1 MHGSVAGLT
10 RHDVGDRERELLV
23 LIEEVVDVLVQRE
36 RADSLHWEEALR
48 PNLRVAPFWSAH
60 SHEAQTYSLCNMDHS
75 QAHKHAREHEQG
87 IVALQTADCT
97 LASVLVPST
106 NDAVDKANGCH
117 VDDI

>member
-48 PNLRVAPFWSAH
+48 PNLRVVPFGRRTAIKFRHTACVRWII
-60 SHEAQTYSLCNMDHS
+60 
-75 QAHKHAREHEQG
+75 HKHTSMRMRM
-87 IVALQTADCT
+87 
-97 LASVLVPST
+97 SVS
-106 NDAVDKANGCH
+106 KR
-117 VDDI
+117 